1 MGSFTV
7 HSAGLHS
14 VLRSFVKTEMA
25 PPVSA
30 DSAAQLA
37 LRTRLVARL
46 PTPPVSPAVPRMK
59 PLRLLLLSL
68 GSLVFL
74 VAVIAVLALS
84 PWVQTRVA
92 HRFTPSSPEC
102 AVSLGRVAAGL
113 HRSRV
118 DNLRVVQPGLVITV
132 PSVEVDL
139 DLIAAARGQVAIKR
153 LAAHGWVL
161 DLTAPLTPPVG
172 PRPLVDPSA
181 PAAPPAARVLP
192 HARAAFEGLLARLNL
207 PVDLAVDGVDLSGDV
222 LLPEGQVHVV
232 INGGGLAAGKEG
244 TWALSADANGPEA
257 TRLTVRGNLSAH
269 LANPR
274 AFDRLELALNATV
287 TGAKIPPGANLAL
300 NLRVAQDALGET
312 YAAALSTGTR
322 ELIQLDLA
330 LPRISAP
337 LSGSWKLDVT
347 TADARPF
354 ALGHVLPDFAAK
366 GQGRFSA
373 EPTGRQVQAA
383 GMLEAWVDQLGQ
395 IRPELTALGRLV
407 LVADF
412 DFASHDQTVRLNRC
426 ELRLS
431 AGAAPL
437 ASVSALQPIEINRTT
452 GAVAPTAGA
461 AELMRVELNGLPL
474 AWAQPFLGDIGLAG
488 QDLRGVLTV
497 SARNGGVSVSSST
510 PLTLLGLSVSQA
522 GQLRVR
528 DVDVSLALQADYGPQ
543 GWSAEV
549 SQLTFAQAQ
558 SPLVKLTAKAAQ
570 ASGAQQ
576 PLAASGTYEVV
587 LPALLGQPLAAGKVA
602 LSSGLARGGF
612 SASVGAATMVS
623 LTVQLTDLIAAKPAA
638 TRLPAVVLLARADVD
653 ESGRF
658 NAQLPVV
665 ITRGVRRSEINL
677 RATGNTGHGAA
688 PLNAQITAGTVYLD
702 DLLSFAAL
710 ASPAP
715 VGAVARVSPAPAA
728 AIQNESAKAAL
739 PPAAPLWADQRG
751 ELKIDIQSLVYS
763 RELQITGINGLV
775 KLTADALNVE
785 GFGAGLSSGGRF
797 SATGGVRFEPAQAQP
812 YALKA
817 DVSLVDLD
825 SAPLLRALSPGRASP
840 LEGKFRLT
848 TQLAGRAVSPLA
860 FGDTAIGDITLGS
873 QGGVLRV
880 LSVKAGANADTVA
893 TVAAMAGLFGSLAGS
908 EATVKKAE
916 QVRAAAVVAKQLS
929 AIAFTQLNV
938 VVGRDEQKNLA
949 VKDLSLTSPQ
959 IRLTG
964 TGQITQ
970 RPGVPLIQQPL
981 RLDLKLGA
989 RPPLSDSLRT
999 LKLVDETATDAQ
1011 GYAYLLDAVVLDGSL
1026 QSIGTGQLQ
1035 RLMDRAMAE

>member
-1 MGSFTV
+1 M
-7 HSAGLHS
+7 
-14 VLRSFVKTEMA
+14 
-25 PPVSA
+25 
-30 DSAAQLA
+30 
-37 LRTRLVARL
+37 L
-46 PTPPVSPAVPRMK
+46 PSSLRMK

-68 GSLVFL
+68 GSLVLLLAL
-74 VAVIAVLALS
+74 VAMLALS
-84 PWVQTRVA
+84 PGVQTWAA
-92 HRFTPSSPEC
+92 HRFAPAIPDGS
-102 AVSLGRVAAGL
+102 VSLGRVAAGL

-118 DNLRVVQPGLVITV
+118 DNLRVVQPGLVLTV
-132 PSVEVDL
+132 PAVEVDM
-139 DLIAAARGQVAIKR
+139 DLIAAARGQVSIKR
-153 LAAHGWVL
+153 LVAHGWVL
-161 DLTAPLTPPVG
+161 DLSAPPPPPVA
-172 PRPLVDPSA
+172 PRPLADPGAPASSTATQATPKRLPADLPSA
-181 PAAPPAARVLP
+181 SSAPHV
-192 HARAAFEGLLARLNL
+192 RAAFEGLLARLNL
-207 PVDLAVDGVDLSGDV
+207 PVDLAIDGVDLSGDV
-222 LLPEGQVHVV
+222 RLPEGQVHIV
-232 INGGGLAAGKEG
+232 ISGGGLAVGQEGKW
-244 TWALSADANGPEA
+244 TLAADASGPEA
-257 TRLTVRGNLSAH
+257 TQLAVRGNLTAH
-269 LANPR
+269 LATPR
-274 AFDRLELALNATV
+274 GFDRLELALSATA

-300 NLRVAQDALGET
+300 NLRVAQDSKGET
-312 YAAALSTGTR
+312 YAAALSSGTR
-322 ELIQLDLA
+322 ELLQLDLG
-330 LPRISAP
+330 LPRASAP

-354 ALGHVLPDFAAK
+354 ALGHALPDFAAK

-383 GMLEAWVDQLGQ
+383 GTLEAWVDQLGQ
-395 IRPELTALGRLV
+395 IHPELTALGRLG

-412 DFASHDQTVRLNRC
+412 DLAAHDQVVRLTRC

-431 AGAAPL
+431 GGAAPL
-437 ASVSALQPIEINRTT
+437 VSVSALQPIEINRTT
-452 GAVAPTAGA
+452 GALASTAGA

-488 QDLRGVLTV
+488 QDLRGTLMV
-497 SARNGGVSVSSST
+497 SARNGGVSVNSIT
-510 PLTLLGLSVSQA
+510 PLTLLGLSVAQA
-522 GQLRVR
+522 GRPRVR

-549 SQLTFAQAQ
+549 RQLILAQGQ
-558 SPLVKLTAKAAQ
+558 VPLVKLSAKAAQ
-570 ASGAQQ
+570 ATGTQQ
-576 PLAASGTYEVV
+576 PLVASGTYEVG
-587 LPALLGQPLAAGKVA
+587 LPALLKQPLAIGKVA
-602 LSSGLARGGF
+602 LSSGLARGDF
-612 SASVGAATMVS
+612 SASVGATTMAS
-623 LTVQLTDLIAAKPAA
+623 LTVQLTDLIAANPAA
-638 TRLPAVVLLARADVD
+638 TRLPALVLLARADVD
-653 ESGRF
+653 ETGRL

-677 RATGNTGHGAA
+677 RASGNTAGGTA
-688 PLNAQITAGTVYLD
+688 PLNVQITAGTVYLD

-710 ASPAP
+710 
-715 VGAVARVSPAPAA
+715 GAPAPANSATPSEA
-728 AIQNESAKAAL
+728 AQQSARPNGPGKAAL
-739 PPAAPLWADQRG
+739 SPTAPLWADQRG

-763 RELQITGINGLV
+763 RELQITGISGLV

-785 GFGAGLSSGGRF
+785 GLGAGLSTGGRF
-797 SATGGVRFEPAQAQP
+797 AASGGVCFEPAQAQP

-880 LSVKAGANADTVA
+880 LSVKAGASADTVA

-959 IRLTG
+959 IRLIG